1 MEQLKA
7 ISRRFR
13 PLLQDGTRP
22 VEFIGR
28 VAAEVPP
35 LLRHGMRRRDFRYYM
50 DLCGVQA
57 LRFALWHLAG
67 FVLICLLMGMVMA
80 VNGQIQ
86 LSKLG
91 QEIFVVDAVGF
102 VVLKELGPLMVAM
115 VLTGWA
121 GSAFAAEIGTMKLD
135 EQISALET
143 MGIRPESFLVFPKL
157 TAMLISMPVLTVFG
171 NVAGIVGGMLIGV
184 TIMKIPFV
192 AYWTRTIEVLDVTTF
207 LLGTAKSIPFAIL
220 ITLAGCYCGFNA
232 ANNSQGVGRGAT
244 KAVVASIFLVVV
256 ADVLITVL
264 YSFIGY

>member
-57 LRFALWHLAG
+57 LPIVL
-67 FVLICLLMGMVMA
+67 LICLLMGMVMA

-102 VVLKELGPLMVAM
+102 VVLKELWPLMVAM

>member
-1 MEQLKA
+1 MKKHRVEPLKA
-7 ISRRFR
+7 IGRSFR

-28 VAAEVPP
+28 VAAEFPS
-35 LLRHGMRRRDFRYYM
+35 LLRHGMRARDFAYYM
-50 DLCGVQA
+50 NLCGVQA
-57 LRFALWHLAG
+57 LPIVL
-67 FVLICLLMGMVMA
+67 LICFLTGMVMA

-91 QEIFVVDAVGF
+91 QEIYVVDAVGF

-135 EQISALET
+135 EQVSALET

-157 TAMLISMPVLTVFG
+157 AAMLISMPVLTIFG
-171 NVAGIVGGMLIGV
+171 NVAGIAGGIAVGV
-184 TIMKIPFV
+184 TIMNIPLV
-192 AYWTRTIEVLDVTTF
+192 AYWTRTIEVLNVTTF

-232 ANNSQGVGRGAT
+232 ATDAQGVGRGAT
-244 KAVVASIFLVVV
+244 KAVVVSIFLVVI
-256 ADVLITVL
+256 ADVLVTVL
-264 YSFIGY
+264 YSFTGH

>member
-1 MEQLKA
+1 MKPPVKQLWA

-13 PLLQDGTRP
+13 PLLQDGSGP

-28 VAAEVPP
+28 VATEIPP
-35 LLRHGMRRRDFRYYM
+35 LLKHGMRQRDFRYYM

-57 LRFALWHLAG
+57 LPI
-67 FVLICLLMGMVMA
+67 VTLICLLMGMVMA

-91 QEIFVVDAVGF
+91 QEIYVVDGVGF

-157 TAMLISMPVLTVFG
+157 TAMLISMPILTVFG
-171 NVAGIVGGMLIGV
+171 NIAGIVGGMIVGV
-184 TIMKIPFV
+184 TLMKIPLIT
-192 AYWTRTIEVLDVTTF
+192 YWTRTIEVLDVVTF

-232 ANNSQGVGRGAT
+232 ANDSQGVGRGAT
-244 KAVVASIFLVVV
+244 RAVVSSIFLVVV
-256 ADVLITVL
+256 ADVLVTVL

>member
-1 MEQLKA
+1 MKKHHVESLKA
-7 ISRRFR
+7 ITRSFR
-13 PLLQDGTRP
+13 PFLQNGTRP

-35 LLRHGMRRRDFRYYM
+35 LLRHGMRFRDFAYYM
-50 DLCGVQA
+50 NLCGVQA
-57 LRFALWHLAG
+57 LPIVL
-67 FVLICLLMGMVMA
+67 LICFLMGMVMA

-91 QEIFVVDAVGF
+91 QEIYVVDAVGF

-135 EQISALET
+135 EQVSALET

-157 TAMLISMPVLTVFG
+157 AAMLISMPVLTVFG
-171 NVAGIVGGMLIGV
+171 NVAGIAGGMAIGV
-184 TIMKIPFV
+184 TTMKIPLV
-192 AYWTRTIEVLDVTTF
+192 AYWTRTLEVLNVTTF

-220 ITLAGCYCGFNA
+220 ITMAGCYCGFNA
-232 ANNSQGVGRGAT
+232 APDSQGVGRGAT
-244 KAVVASIFLVVV
+244 KAVVTSIFLVVV
-256 ADVLITVL
+256 ADVLVTVF
-264 YSFIGY
+264 YSFAGH